1 LELNMS
7 EVNGTAL
14 GSRANTAD
22 GVAPPDEFDDK
33 RRWLATTEDTAPMDA
48 VDRPTFGQPDNAVTR
63 STSAGAVATA
73 APAPNRRRGSEADK
87 LEDEL
92 ADAERLVAIQMH
104 PLLLK
109 RMSGRERGAAQRS
122 ARKVRTALRRENEAA
137 QLAEVRRRVKAR
149 RLETELANQDAAD
162 QRWNRRAESA
172 RQRLTSPASRLADLF
187 SARQRQI
194 RALMAVALV
203 GMLWGAV
210 NVHDI
215 LVSHFQISGT
225 VNPGYGLAYGVEPLL
240 TVPLI
245 VLMAHQAKLAEW
257 GRQSGWRDQ
266 RVLRLVEGALLLAAL
281 AMNAAPHFT
290 EGASALIFVV
300 PPSMIAVSMFVVPIV
315 AAKLGAIL
323 LDARDDAAE
332 QASLGDAASALNKFL
347 GRLTSVFD
355 ANAAGEIGGE
365 RDENGVPSA
374 SAIRAHQN
382 VAKGTAITI
391 RKLWT
396 AARS

>member
-1 LELNMS
+1 MS
-7 EVNGTAL
+7 AINGTAL
-14 GSRANTAD
+14 GSKTNTAD
-22 GVAPPDEFDDK
+22 GMADDDEFDSD
-33 RRWLATTEDTAPMDA
+33 RRWLATTEDTAPIDA
-48 VDRPTFGQPDNAVTR
+48 VDRPDFGHPHRVAARQTRANAAT
-63 STSAGAVATA
+63 TSPATG
-73 APAPNRRRGSEADK
+73 PTPKRKRGSEADK
-87 LEDEL
+87 LEADL
-92 ADAERLVAIQMH
+92 AEAERLVAIQMH
-104 PLLLK
+104 PLLME
-109 RMSGRERGAAQRS
+109 RMTSRERAMAQRS
-122 ARKVRTALRRENEAA
+122 ARKVRTALRKENEAA
-137 QLAEVRRRVKAR
+137 QLAEVRRRVEAR

-187 SARQRQI
+187 RARQRQI

-203 GMLWGAV
+203 GMLWGAA

-215 LVSHFQISGT
+215 LVSRFRITSPFD
-225 VNPGYGLAYGVEPLL
+225 PGYLLAYGVEPLV

-266 RVLRLVEGALLLAAL
+266 RLLRLVEGVLLLAAL

-300 PPSMIAVSMFVVPIV
+300 PPSMIAVSMFVVPVV

-323 LDARDDAAE
+323 VDARDDADE
-332 QASLGDAASALNKFL
+332 AAALSDDDSALNKFL

-382 VAKGTAITI
+382 VAKSTAITI

-396 AARS
+396 TARS